1 MMVDVIVERKKD
13 KPPKPLSLK
22 MLFIQCS
29 FFILKELI
37 NKSKKV
43 SRRRSFFVFLKAKN
57 VGRGSDDAKKEKKRG
72 GLNLTHRRFYVND
85 SLFLDSRGEKGKRY
99 VNQGNVHQKVLKT

>member
-1 MMVDVIVERKKD
+1 MAENVMVDVIVKRKKD

-22 MLFIQCS
+22 MLLQCS

-57 VGRGSDDAKKEKKRG
+57 MGHRSDDA
-72 GLNLTHRRFYVND
+72 
-85 SLFLDSRGEKGKRY
+85 
-99 VNQGNVHQKVLKT
+99 

>member
-1 MMVDVIVERKKD
+1 MVDVIVKTKRD

-22 MLFIQCS
+22 MLLQCS

-57 VGRGSDDAKKEKKRG
+57 MGHGSDDA
-72 GLNLTHRRFYVND
+72 
-85 SLFLDSRGEKGKRY
+85 
-99 VNQGNVHQKVLKT
+99 